1 MCQPFFYA
9 LGLRF
14 HFFSHDHEPIHVHVQ
29 NADGKAKYEI
39 ENEVRLIFNTGIK
52 NKDLKIAESII
63 EENREV
69 FINEWKNVFDNRL
82 K

>member
-1 MCQPFFYA
+1 MPTIFLA

-14 HFFSHDHEPIHVHVQ
+14 HFFSREHEPIHVHVR

-39 ENEVRLIFNTGIK
+39 EEEIKLISNTGIK

-63 EENREV
+63 EENKEL
-69 FINEWKNVFDNRL
+69 FIKEWKEFQGKN
-82 K
+82 KY

>member
-1 MCQPFFYA
+1 MPTIFIA

-14 HFFSHDHEPIHVHVQ
+14 HFFTHNHEPIHVHVQ
-29 NADGKAKYEI
+29 NADGKAKFEI
-39 ENEVRLIFNTGIK
+39 ENDIRLIFNTGIK

-63 EENREV
+63 EENKNV
-69 FINEWKNVFDNRL
+69 FIGEWKKVFDNRT

>member
-1 MCQPFFYA
+1 MPTIFIA

-14 HFFSHDHEPIHVHVQ
+14 HFFTRDHEPIHVHVQ
-29 NADGKAKYEI
+29 NADGRAKYEI
-39 ENEVRLIFNTGIK
+39 YDEIKLIYNSGIK

-63 EENREV
+63 EDNRDF
-69 FINEWKNVFDNRL
+69 FIEEWKRVFNE

>member
-1 MCQPFFYA
+1 MPTIFIA

-14 HFFSHDHEPIHVHVQ
+14 HFFTRDHEPIHVHVQ

-39 ENEVRLIFNTGIK
+39 ENEIRLIYNTGIK
-52 NKDLKIAESII
+52 NNDLKIAESII
-63 EENREV
+63 EENRDE
-69 FINEWKNVFDNRL
+69 FIEEWKKVFGT

>member
-1 MCQPFFYA
+1 MPTIFYA
-9 LGLRF
+9 FGLRF
-14 HFFSHDHEPIHVHVQ
+14 YFFSHDHEPIHVHVQ

-39 ENEVRLIFNTGIK
+39 ENEIKLIYNTGIK

-69 FINEWKNVFDNRL
+69 CINEWKKVFDNRII
-82 K
+82 

>member
-1 MCQPFFYA
+1 MPTIFAA

-14 HFFSHDHEPIHVHVQ
+14 HFFTHDHEPIHVHVQ
-29 NADGKAKYEI
+29 NSDGKAKYEI
-39 ENEVRLIFNTGIK
+39 ENEILLIFNTGIK

-63 EENREV
+63 EENKDV
-69 FINEWKNVFDNRL
+69 FIEEWRRVFDNRT

>member
-1 MCQPFFYA
+1 MPTLFYA

-39 ENEVRLIFNTGIK
+39 ENEIKLIYNTGIK
-52 NKDLKIAESII
+52 KQRL
-63 EENREV
+63 ENC
-69 FINEWKNVFDNRL
+69 
-82 K
+82 

>member
-1 MCQPFFYA
+1 MPTLFYA

-39 ENEVRLIFNTGIK
+39 ENEVKLIQYRDKKQRL
-52 NKDLKIAESII
+52 
-63 EENREV
+63 ENCRKH
-69 FINEWKNVFDNRL
+69 N
-82 K
+82 

>member
-1 MCQPFFYA
+1 MPTIFIA

-14 HFFSHDHEPIHVHVQ
+14 HFFTREHEPIHVHVQ

-39 ENEVRLIFNTGIK
+39 ENEIRLIYNTGIK

-63 EENREV
+63 EENRDE
-69 FINEWKNVFDNRL
+69 FIEEWKKVFGTKKIN
-82 K
+82 

>member
-1 MCQPFFYA
+1 MPTIFYA

-14 HFFSHDHEPIHVHVQ
+14 YFFSHDHGPVHVHVQ
-29 NADGKAKYEI
+29 NGDGKAKFEI
-39 ENEVRLIFNTGIK
+39 ENEIRLMYNTGIK

-69 FINEWKNVFDNRL
+69 FIDEWKKVFDNNA